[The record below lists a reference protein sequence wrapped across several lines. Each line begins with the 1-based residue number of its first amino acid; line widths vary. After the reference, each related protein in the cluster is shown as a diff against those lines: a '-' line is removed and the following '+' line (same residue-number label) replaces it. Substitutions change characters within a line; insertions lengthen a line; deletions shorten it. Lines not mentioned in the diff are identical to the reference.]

1 MFQGPKLTVFGRVYI
16 FAPNPISR
24 DDLIVQLYQLIK
36 YIRLLHL
43 LTGTGYEMFFLPLN
57 TRPPMSFFTR
67 NVFVPPTVTD
77 LNVLDG
83 PTMSGEAN
91 QAKKNIY
98 SSLGQGEIC
107 VSLESSN

>member
-1 MFQGPKLTVFGRVYI
+1 MFQGPKLTVFERVYI

-24 DDLIVQLYQLIK
+24 DDLIVQLCQLIK

-57 TRPPMSFFTR
+57 TRPPKSFFTR
-67 NVFVPPTVTD
+67 NVFAPPTVTD

-83 PTMSGEAN
+83 TTMAGEAN

-98 SSLGQGEIC
+98 SSL
-107 VSLESSN
+107 